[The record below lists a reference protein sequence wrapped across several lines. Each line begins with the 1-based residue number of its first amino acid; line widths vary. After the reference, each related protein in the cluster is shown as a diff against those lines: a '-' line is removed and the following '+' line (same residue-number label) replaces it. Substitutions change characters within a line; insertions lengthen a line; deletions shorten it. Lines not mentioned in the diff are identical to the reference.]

1 MTTATIIQSARFNS
15 TDSASN
21 AEWVTNLKVPVIL
34 NQGDSV
40 AVSQAYVD
48 SRLNSSGNIVIP
60 VDTPISLTYYF
71 YYMFPSDAANTVS
84 PAAPTQTGDEGQYL
98 NNSFEDNPNS
108 LVVLIGTPG
117 SPLEPYQGT
126 DLNAA
131 ASGIPFPPYTNI
143 PYVDTQGFTPINQS
157 FACDMPLLLVEN
169 KTIANGSRAYTKTW
183 NYTIKAGSYS
193 PANLAD
199 ILTKNMAAINPNPTT
214 MNFTPYKQFG
224 GNQTDPMSV
233 NATDLN
239 PFLAK
244 GHNIASANYT
254 YNPEYPDSFP
264 IITPYADGVVQGN
277 GLAFVS
283 NSPEFQ
289 NDTESFAGVFA
300 NFLTDTSFNP
310 FNFSPTINAEIQ
322 LGKPISILPCKYV
335 AQYNVAT
342 KDLQVADNFV
352 GVISYASPIVGAS
365 EISIEFNTDSNVF
378 QFTYLHTP
386 LLQLPTTAGSTEP
399 IEVVKVVKTINL
411 NLDLQYGVANTEP
424 SGTVNIATCTR
435 HSGVFFQSME
445 PKSFWQDIMGFDVD
459 NITFDAD
466 YVWGANRQMNYEE
479 FNKITTSSY
488 VGILNN
494 FNFTKGAPN
503 YNNPA
508 YTTAFSLDQKESEL
522 TYSNLLNS
530 SRWWLEHYLINPP
543 SVNWENTDG
552 FNFNFQLLCSK
563 YYEEYSSAS
572 IATNPLSAIQAPL
585 SNIASSGHYL
595 VSIDGYQNTKND
607 FINDNDIFNIKS
619 IISNYYLSVGSF
631 ATQPFSST
639 AIYVHNSPIPKL
651 INSLRIRLIEPTTMK
666 EIAGIG
672 PNSSIY
678 LQINKIFSDLS
689 VSQPG

>member
-71 YYMFPSDAANTVS
+71 YYMFPCDGANTVS
-84 PAAPTQTGDEGQYL
+84 PAKTAQTGDEGVYL
-98 NNSFEDNPNS
+98 NNSFEDNPNN

-117 SPLEPYQGT
+117 SILVPFQGT

-131 ASGIPFPPYTNI
+131 ASGIPLAPYTNI
-143 PYVDTQGFTPINQS
+143 PYDIQPYIAINQS
-157 FACDMPLLLVEN
+157 YACDMPLLLVEN
-169 KTIANGSRAYTKTW
+169 KTIANGSRPYTKTW

-199 ILTKNMAAINPNPTT
+199 ILTKNMASINPNPTT
-214 MNFTPYKQFG
+214 MNFTPYEQFG
-224 GNQTDPMSV
+224 GEQLNPMSQ

-244 GHNIASANYT
+244 GMNYAQFAYQ
-254 YNPEYPDSFP
+254 YNPTYDDSIP
-264 IITPYADGVVQGN
+264 TIIPYEDGIVQNN
-277 GLAFVS
+277 GLAFAT

-289 NDTESFAGVFA
+289 NDPQEFAGVFA
-300 NFLTDTSFNP
+300 DFLTDTMFDA
-310 FNFSPTINAEIQ
+310 NF
-322 LGKPISILPCKYV
+322 LGEYPAAIVTEGAPVSILPCKYV
-335 AQYNVAT
+335 AQYNVLRGDAQQPSPNY
-342 KDLQVADNFV
+342 D
-352 GVISYASPIVGAS
+352 GMISYTSPLVGAS
-365 EISIEFNTDSNVF
+365 EISLEFNTDTNVF

-399 IEVVKVVKTINL
+399 IEVVKVIKTINL
-411 NLDLQYGVANTEP
+411 TGSNFTDQQVPRGK
-424 SGTVNIATCTR
+424 VNISTNTR

-494 FNFTKGAPN
+494 FNFTKGGSN

-508 YTTAFSLDQKESEL
+508 YTTAFSLDGLEAEL

-530 SRWWLEHYLINPP
+530 ARWWTEHYLLG
-543 SVNWENTDG
+543 ENGGGQFAAPAG
-552 FNFNFQLLCSK
+552 FNFNFHLVFSK

-666 EIAGIG
+666 EIAGLG
-672 PNSSIY
+672 PSSSVY
-678 LQINKIFSDLS
+678 LQINKIVSDLS